1 MDLTDV
7 RFDNN
12 GLVPVIA
19 QDAVT
24 AEVLMLAYANSEA
37 LKLTEERGE
46 LVLYSRSRQ
55 EIWHKGATSGN
66 TMKVRALKLDC
77 DGDAVLALVEPAGP
91 ACHTGNRTC
100 FYRSL
105 LGELGGD
112 PTFIGRLWK
121 FLQQR
126 ATDSPEESYTARLL
140 ARGKE
145 RVAQKIGEEGV
156 ETALAVATAH
166 RDHVR
171 YEAADLI
178 YHLLVGLIASDI
190 TLEEIRGELAS
201 RHKPQ

>member
-1 MDLTDV
+1 MELADV
-7 RFDNN
+7 RFDDR

-19 QDAVT
+19 QDALT
-24 AEVLMLAYANSEA
+24 AEVLMLAYANAEA
-37 LKLTEERGE
+37 LQLTQERGE
-46 LVLYSRSRQ
+46 LVLYSRSRR

-66 TMKVRALKLDC
+66 TMKIRALRLDC

-100 FYRSL
+100 FYRKL
-105 LGELGGD
+105 LGELEGD

-121 FLQQR
+121 YLQKR
-126 ATDSPEESYTARLL
+126 AGDSPEESYTARLL

-156 ETALAVATAH
+156 ETALAVATAD
-166 RDHVR
+166 RDQAR

-178 YHLLVGLIASDI
+178 YHLLVGLLVTDI
-190 TLEEIRGELAS
+190 SLEEICGELAS